1 MGNKIKIT
9 NIESFLLDNV
19 LKQVKERKKKKK
31 EKRKHVLCVQLGQLL
46 KTKKS

>member
-19 LKQVKERKKKKK
+19 LKQVKERKR
-31 EKRKHVLCVQLGQLL
+31 KRK
-46 KTKKS
+46 KRY

>member
-31 EKRKHVLCVQLGQLL
+31 EKVL
-46 KTKKS
+46 TSKKK

>member
-31 EKRKHVLCVQLGQLL
+31 EKGL
-46 KTKKS
+46 TSKKK

>member
-9 NIESFLLDNV
+9 NIESLLLDNV

-31 EKRKHVLCVQLGQLL
+31 EKVL
-46 KTKKS
+46 TSKKK

>member
-31 EKRKHVLCVQLGQLL
+31 EKIL
-46 KTKKS
+46 TSKKK

>member
-19 LKQVKERKKKKK
+19 LKQEKVLTSKKK
-31 EKRKHVLCVQLGQLL
+31 
-46 KTKKS
+46 

>member
-9 NIESFLLDNV
+9 NIESILLDNV

-31 EKRKHVLCVQLGQLL
+31 EKIL
-46 KTKKS
+46 TSKKK

>member
-31 EKRKHVLCVQLGQLL
+31 EKIL
-46 KTKKS
+46 TSKKKWYKFIFIKS